1 MKSIRGTIY
10 VDMDDVLCQAA
21 RHFLVIAEREFGKQI
36 AYEQLTNFDVGQSCG
51 LRPDERDELYRIVHR
66 PDELLSMAPVSD
78 AIAVL
83 GSWEQR
89 GFEIAIITG
98 RPPETSETSI
108 EWLRKHRVP
117 FHSFT
122 VVDKYSRFATKQS
135 GAISLCEL
143 AARRFCWAVED
154 SLPIAQYL
162 ADHMNLPVALIDRP
176 WNRTDNEHSR
186 ISRYPDWS
194 AIAEATC
201 GDVVKILQGAGANEE
216 RD

>member
-1 MKSIRGTIY
+1 MESDPRTIY

-21 RHFLVIAEREFGKQI
+21 RHFLVIVEREFGKQI
-36 AYEQLTNFDVGQSCG
+36 AYEQLTNFDVGRSCG
-51 LRPDERDELYRIVHR
+51 LRLDEREELYRIVHR

-98 RPPETSETSI
+98 RPPETSKTSI
-108 EWLRKHRVP
+108 EWLTQHRVP

-122 VVDKYSRFATKQS
+122 VVDKYSRFATEQP
-135 GAISLCEL
+135 GAISLSDL

-154 SLPIAQYL
+154 SLPMAQYL
-162 ADHMNLPVALIDRP
+162 ADQMSLPVALIDRP
-176 WNRTDNEHSR
+176 WNRTDREHRR
-186 ISRYPDWS
+186 ISRYADWS
-194 AIAEATC
+194 AIAEA
-201 GDVVKILQGAGANEE
+201 LPANIV
-216 RD
+216 RNRRLDR